1 MIVNWQDPKWVKFQ
15 RKREEWLEEFGSLVT
30 STVKKIQPEVSVEYN
45 WDFYG
50 VNWFDWRVGVT
61 ERLAKQN
68 EYLGGDFYVDSLQ
81 QSFFCKALASLTE
94 NMPFEYMTS
103 RCPGL
108 KDHTTMKTK
117 ELLEAQVYSALANN
131 GAFLFIDA
139 IDPVGTLN
147 KDVYKQM
154 GEIFRETRKYE
165 KYLGGKPCQDIGIY
179 FSFESNIN
187 LPDNGKKV
195 ARASH
200 EIPYVEAAFC
210 LTQSLLDSHIPFG
223 VISKK
228 NLKDLS
234 SYQVIILPNILMM
247 DEEEIEAL
255 KEFVASGGSIYA
267 SKYTSLVTK
276 DGQRQ
281 NDFLLSDLLGVSYL
295 GETKEEVT
303 YISPNEE
310 GKDILLPY
318 SAKYPV
324 TIGGS
329 QTKVEAKKG
338 TRVLATLTLP
348 YTDPKDPTHFASIH
362 SNPPGIA
369 TEYPSIVF
377 NKYGKGK
384 VLYVAAELEAV
395 KHKPQ
400 RLIFVNLIRM
410 LSQKPFFFEA
420 DAPESVE
427 VTLFH
432 QKDKRRY
439 LISLLNYQAKLPN
452 IPVEGIKLR
461 IRLDGK
467 EPKKLMRLPEEKE
480 LAYENKGDY
489 VEFTVPRLETFLM
502 FALDYG

>member
-1 MIVNWQDPKWVKFQ
+1 
-15 RKREEWLEEFGSLVT
+15 
-30 STVKKIQPEVSVEYN
+30 
-45 WDFYG
+45 
-50 VNWFDWRVGVT
+50 
-61 ERLAKQN
+61 
-68 EYLGGDFYVDSLQ
+68 
-81 QSFFCKALASLTE
+81 
-94 NMPFEYMTS
+94 
-103 RCPGL
+103 
-108 KDHTTMKTK
+108 
-117 ELLEAQVYSALANN
+117 
-131 GAFLFIDA
+131 
-139 IDPVGTLN
+139 
-147 KDVYKQM
+147 
-154 GEIFRETRKYE
+154 
-165 KYLGGKPCQDIGIY
+165 
-179 FSFESNIN
+179 
-187 LPDNGKKV
+187 
-195 ARASH
+195 
-200 EIPYVEAAFC
+200 
-210 LTQSLLDSHIPFG
+210 
-223 VISKK
+223 
-228 NLKDLS
+228 
-234 SYQVIILPNILMM
+234 MM